1 MDWLTPQLRKK
12 VREVFEPRYKRKLT
26 EAEVEEIAD
35 NLSEVV
41 EVILNSNG
49 GKNIAMTILEARKK
63 LGEKADK
70 YTDVQL
76 QKIIN
81 MLTILCSKTID
92 LVIEKTE
99 K

>member
-41 EVILNSNG
+41 EIILKFKWRQKYSNDDTESQKEA
-49 GKNIAMTILEARKK
+49 GKKSRK
-63 LGEKADK
+63 
-70 YTDVQL
+70 VHR
-76 QKIIN
+76 
-81 MLTILCSKTID
+81 
-92 LVIEKTE
+92 
-99 K
+99 